1 MIDVIKL
8 YDLQDTLIVHK
19 GLIGDTLPD
28 VLTNNTSLTFSLAYV
43 DVNLYEPT
51 KLIVESLHD
60 RLAKNGLLI
69 FDEWNSDYMQGEGK
83 AVNEFLKDHSS
94 DYEMKHV
101 MNSRQPSLILKKIN
115 C

>member
-1 MIDVIKL
+1 
-8 YDLQDTLIVHK
+8 
-19 GLIGDTLPD
+19 
-28 VLTNNTSLTFSLAYV
+28 
-43 DVNLYEPT
+43 
-51 KLIVESLHD
+51 
-60 RLAKNGLLI
+60 
-69 FDEWNSDYMQGEGK
+69 MQEGK